1 MMNDPIYA
9 LGHSDRE
16 LERLGK
22 QARLIE
28 PVTRQF
34 FREAGI
40 VAGMRVLDVG
50 CGAGDTSI
58 LVAELVGESGEVI
71 GTDTAAAAVVAAT
84 ERSYA
89 RGLRNVAFREGD
101 PTQMTFDRPFDAV
114 VGRYV
119 LLFQS
124 DSTGMLRRLVTCL
137 RPGGVV
143 VFHEPDW
150 DGARSFPPAPTYDRC
165 RQWIGETFRMAG
177 TPDTNMAA
185 RLYQTFVDAGLRAPS
200 MRMQTFVGGGAG
212 CMDWLQ
218 AVAELVGSLLPAMER
233 LGVTTA
239 AEVDIETLAE
249 RLRREVTASD
259 SVIIGRSEIGVW
271 SRV

>member
-1 MMNDPIYA
+1 
-9 LGHSDRE
+9 
-16 LERLGK
+16 
-22 QARLIE
+22 
-28 PVTRQF
+28 
-34 FREAGI
+34 
-40 VAGMRVLDVG
+40 
-50 CGAGDTSI
+50 
-58 LVAELVGESGEVI
+58 
-71 GTDTAAAAVVAAT
+71 
-84 ERSYA
+84 
-89 RGLRNVAFREGD
+89 
-101 PTQMTFDRPFDAV
+101 
-114 VGRYV
+114 
-119 LLFQS
+119 
-124 DSTGMLRRLVTCL
+124 
-137 RPGGVV
+137 
-143 VFHEPDW
+143 
-150 DGARSFPPAPTYDRC
+150 
-165 RQWIGETFRMAG
+165 MAG